1 MRTAL
6 LAAFILLFYAS
17 HAAAQCAPGIPS
29 AGNPGCIPPNQ
40 PNSPYYNA
48 NDAAVAAP
56 EPDWQWSDRWGAI
69 AIDEGTAAA
78 GTVEGQTS
86 KSEATSEVLRQ
97 CESLGGTNCKVIMV
111 FVNQCAAASQSQ
123 IDGRVFTVSRKTKQ
137 ESEDGAIANCGGRNS
152 CKIVYS
158 QCSPPVRV
166 RAR

>member
-86 KSEATSEVLRQ
+86 KSAATSEVLRQ

-111 FVNQCAAASQSQ
+111 FVNQCGAASQSQ

-137 ESEDGAIANCGGRNS
+137 ESEDSAIANCGGRNS